1 MQRNAYV
8 YLGVAA
14 ISAAVVCHAQSFSD
28 DGRLALVD
36 GTAPFVAG
44 QIIVKFA
51 EQPEAIALR
60 SVEDVLGPNVQWQAP
75 HHAPHAKGM
84 PNQPHPLSYWR
95 LAIVEQ
101 QADVA
106 ALSAQVSALPG
117 IVFAGPNGRPE
128 PTHVPN
134 DPMYPQQWAH
144 QKISSEGAWDISTGN
159 TDIIVGIIDTGCL
172 IAHEDLQ
179 AQIWVNDDPPNG
191 IDDDGNGF
199 IDDTYGW
206 NFQNNNN
213 NIADVFGHG
222 TQVSGISSAVID
234 NGVGVAGIA
243 NLTIMTS
250 KWWHTGGS
258 DFSVAESVFY
268 AVDNGAHVLN
278 LSLSCGCLLPM
289 TEDAV
294 NFAHHNGV
302 VVVAAA
308 GNSGGAAPHYPAAY
322 PNVMAVAAITIDDQL
337 AGFSNW
343 GPHLDVGAPSPNI
356 LTPSHQG
363 VSTYTSTFGGTS
375 AASPHVA
382 GLAGLVLSVDPT
394 LTPDEVRAFINENA
408 DDLGAK
414 GFDDF
419 FGNGRINSSATI
431 EALSPPCAADLDG
444 DGSVGASDLVAL
456 LDAWGTDPGG
466 PPDFDGDGTVGASD
480 LLQLLANWGPCP

>member
-28 DGRLALVD
+28 DGRVALVD

-60 SVEDVLGPNVQWQAP
+60 SVEEVLGPNVQWQAP

-134 DPMYPQQWAH
+134 DPMYPQQWSH
-144 QKISSEGAWDISTGN
+144 QKISSEGAWDVSIGS

-172 IAHEDLQ
+172 ITHEDLQ
-179 AQIWVNDDPPNG
+179 ANIWVNDDPPNG
-191 IDDDGNGF
+191 LDDDGNGF

-206 NFQNNNN
+206 DFHNNNN
-213 NIADVFGHG
+213 NIADVNGHG
-222 TQVSGISSAVID
+222 TPVSGIASAVID

-250 KWWHTGGS
+250 KWWHHTGS
-258 DFSVAESVFY
+258 EFSASESIFY

-278 LSLSCGCLLPM
+278 LSLGSPFRLPM
-289 TEDAV
+289 VEDAV
-294 NFAHHNGV
+294 NFAYNNGV

-308 GNSGGAAPHYPAAY
+308 GNFGSSLPFYPAWY
-322 PNVMAVAAITIDDQL
+322 PNVMAVAAITISDTL

-343 GPHLDVGAPSPNI
+343 GPQLDVGAPSPGI
-356 LTPSHQG
+356 LAPSHQG
-363 VSTYTSTFGGTS
+363 VSSYTPDFGGTS

-394 LTPDEVRAFINENA
+394 LTPDEVRAFIDENA
-408 DDLGAK
+408 DDLGDP
-414 GFDDF
+414 GFDEI
-419 FGNGRINSSATI
+419 FGHGRINSDATI
-431 EALSPPCAADLDG
+431 AAVNRRCPADLDG
-444 DGSVGASDLVAL
+444 DGSVGASDLLAL
-456 LDAWGTDPGG
+456 LAAWGTNPGG

-480 LLQLLANWGPCP
+480 LLALLANWGPCP